1 MKIALI
7 KDDLL
12 NWEMIKIL
20 SFPQNKGGNIVM
32 GLGFLDNLFC
42 DDNTLLIII
51 LILVVV
57 LLFSGGIGGIGDNCG
72 SGFSFGN
79 FNLGDNW
86 ILIVVVLLVVFGDGL
101 NIF

>member
-1 MKIALI
+1 
-7 KDDLL
+7 
-12 NWEMIKIL
+12 
-20 SFPQNKGGNIVM
+20 M

-57 LLFSGGIGGIGDNCG
+57 LLFSGGLGDNFCCPG
-72 SGFSFGN
+72 LGK
-79 FNLGDNW
+79 FNLGENW
-86 ILIVVVLLVVFGDGL
+86 LLIAIVLLVVFGDGL